1 MKCQQIV
8 KGLPQP
14 IFTPSRC
21 PNPRLRLRRRHP
33 GGLLPSSLCLR
44 AVPPTL
50 LNPRRA
56 TRVQAGRP
64 PGCEGG
70 TGAGEPQ
77 SAPPH
82 SAPSEAP
89 SRAGAAKQASVRLA
103 ESRGGGSNQQGKLFV
118 LANVTCIFPPECRVR
133 PQAVRAECATSGSLE
148 GRKKLTT
155 VSPSESGLVG

>member
-103 ESRGGGSNQQGKLFV
+103 LCSPPGTSPRLTGRALATATWPPAALSSNRYCV
-118 LANVTCIFPPECRVR
+118 
-133 PQAVRAECATSGSLE
+133 S
-148 GRKKLTT
+148 T
-155 VSPSESGLVG
+155 VFRLLRLSISCDG